1 MGLGYVSAGE
11 VETDPTD
18 GTLLLSEAQFSKS
31 EDTGEEEEKLLSLVS
46 LNERQAA
53 SYDFCRSD
61 LFPGDSQDCSEELS
75 CGRATGNVIVL
86 EDPRVSSIHFVIRVQ
101 RMREK
106 SCCAQPDNE
115 GVFGLKLIDKSCN
128 GTWVNDKLV
137 GKDKTHVVRDG
148 DRIFVLPSARV
159 GQQEAIGYVVMTAP
173 SLTAP
178 TPPIHGKERH
188 LARVLASSVVQCR
201 LCCEAPVHRCMT
213 AVPCG
218 HNFDLGCLL
227 AWRFES
233 DCCPACGDP
242 IRQAV
247 RNRVVD
253 GVTSSFLESKPEARR
268 SSETLELLEAAEKG
282 PISAAMLEQLQ
293 TGSEEADWRLQQ
305 LRPRPSSEEPGEV
318 QAQSPSHLG
327 RLKRYIE
334 TQAKASEAL
343 AAQSERSSGGSK
355 RSTAC
360 VVC

>member
-11 VETDPTD
+11 VETDPID
-18 GTLLLSEAQFSKS
+18 GTLLLSEAPFSKS
-31 EDTGEEEEKLLSLVS
+31 QDTSEEEEKLLSLVS
-46 LNERQAA
+46 LNERKAA

-61 LFPGDSQDCSEELS
+61 LFPGDSQDSFEQVS
-75 CGRATGNVIVL
+75 CGRAKGNLIVL
-86 EDPRVSSIHFVIRVQ
+86 EDPRVSSNHFVINVVRT
-101 RMREK
+101 REK
-106 SCCAQPDNE
+106 NPLPGNE
-115 GVFGLKLIDKSCN
+115 AIFGLKLVDKSCN
-128 GTWVNDKLV
+128 GTWVNDKLI
-137 GKDKTHVVRDG
+137 GKDKSHVVRHG

-159 GQQEAIGYVVMTAP
+159 GQHDAIGYVVMAAP

-178 TPPIHGKERH
+178 PPPVQGKERH

-227 AWRFES
+227 AWRFGS
-233 DCCPACGDP
+233 DCCPCCGEV

-268 SSETLELLEAAEKG
+268 PSEALELLEAAEKG
-282 PISAAMLEQLQ
+282 PISAAILEQLQ
-293 TGSEEADWRLQQ
+293 TGSYEDERKLQE
-305 LRPRPSSEEPGEV
+305 LSNLLRPSSRSEAPAEV
-318 QAQSPSHLG
+318 QSQSPSHLA
-327 RLKRYIE
+327 RLRRYIE
-334 TQAKASEAL
+334 TQERAAEAL
-343 AAQSERSSGGSK
+343 AAQSERSNK
-355 RSTAC
+355 RSAAC